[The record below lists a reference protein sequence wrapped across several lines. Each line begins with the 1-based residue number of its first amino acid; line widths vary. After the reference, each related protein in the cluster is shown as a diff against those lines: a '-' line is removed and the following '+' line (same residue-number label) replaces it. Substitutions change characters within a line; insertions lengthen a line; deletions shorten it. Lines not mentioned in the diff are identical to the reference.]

1 MRVSMGKITA
11 MAMTCLLPLAT
22 LRPQSTEPRT
32 ISKVLDSVGIDQ
44 RLNQKIPLDLS
55 FRDENNNAVTLGSYV
70 HDKPVVLSL
79 VYYECPMLCTQV
91 LNGMVECFLDT
102 KFIVGKEFD
111 VVTVSFNPRDTPE
124 LASAKKDQYMRA
136 YGHGDAGRSWHFLT
150 GDEESIKKLTEAV
163 GFHYAYD
170 EETHQYAHASGI
182 MVVTPEGK
190 LARYFYGIEYA
201 PRDMEFAVMDAAR
214 EKIGSP
220 VERLLLLCYHYD
232 PSTGKYSLFVLNL
245 IKMGGALTLLVLAGV
260 LIMLFRREREQ
271 RNAETHA

>member
-1 MRVSMGKITA
+1 MKRTTA
-11 MAMTCLLPLAT
+11 ILVLGLLSLSILHA
-22 LRPQSTEPRT
+22 QSKEQRT
-32 ISKVLDSVGIDQ
+32 VSKVFNDVGIDQ
-44 RLNQKIPLDLS
+44 RLNQSIPLDLS
-55 FRDENNNAVTLGSYV
+55 FRDEDGNPVTLGSYF

-102 KFIVGKEFD
+102 KFTVGKEFN
-111 VVTVSFNPRDTPE
+111 VVTVSFNPRETPE
-124 LASAKKDQYMRA
+124 LAKAKKDQYIRA
-136 YGHGDAGRSWHFLT
+136 YGHGDAGKSWHFLT
-150 GDEESIKKLTEAV
+150 GDEESIRKLTDAV
-163 GFHYAYD
+163 GFHYVYD

-182 MVVTPEGK
+182 MVLTREGK

-201 PRDMEFAVMDAAR
+201 PRDMEFAVMDASH

-245 IKMGGALTLLVLAGV
+245 IKMGGAVTLIALAGG
-260 LIMLFRREREQ
+260 LIILFRHDRKQ
-271 RNAETHA
+271 KNAEARA